1 MRPRMGAIALCSKQD
16 HDGSAMRT
24 HFLQLAAYN
33 TWANAR
39 LYQAAGSL
47 GEAALNRPLDGA
59 YFGSLLGTLNH
70 MLVADRLWLARL
82 EGEAKPHDRLDERPY
97 GEFAALRQARVEHDA
112 RLPAFIDALTVAE
125 IEADL
130 DYQDM
135 GGTPRRLPRRIILT
149 HIINHATHHRGQA
162 HHQLK
167 QLGLNEP
174 PALDLPY
181 FVLDLA

>member
-1 MRPRMGAIALCSKQD
+1 
-16 HDGSAMRT
+16 MRT

-33 TWANAR
+33 AWANAR
-39 LYQAAGSL
+39 LYTAAGSL
-47 GEAALNRPLDGA
+47 GEAAIDRPLEGA

-70 MLVADRLWLARL
+70 ILVADRLWLARL
-82 EGEAKPHDRLDERPY
+82 EGEAQPHGRLDERPY
-97 GEFAALRQARVEHDA
+97 GDYAALHRARIEHDA
-112 RLPAFIDALTVAE
+112 RLPAFIGTLTTGE

-130 DYQDM
+130 DYRDM
-135 GGTPRRLPRRIILT
+135 GGTARTLPRRIILT

-167 QLGLNEP
+167 QLGMDEP